1 MLAKLHGKDFKIEAA
16 GPDERL
22 VLEGRTAEW
31 TWYVFLSHWSSE
43 RESCSALNFSLS
55 SPVLKSVYPH

>member
-31 TWYVFLSHWSSE
+31 TGMSSHWSSE